1 MQYLIIGLTAFTAS
15 VLTFFTGFGLGTILL
30 PAFIIFFPVESAI
43 AVTAAVHLLNN
54 LFKVLL
60 VGRHASKQAVLH
72 FGLPALLA
80 ALVGADL
87 LVRLAAL
94 PPLATMTIGGRLCRI
109 MPVKLLVALLI
120 CAFSLLEMF
129 GSLKSLKMPARYLV
143 VGGALSG
150 FFGGL
155 SGHQGALRSLFLV
168 KAGLS
173 SEQFVGTSCI
183 IATLVDV
190 ARLAVYVPSW
200 SAARLFG
207 QEALVALAVV
217 SALAGSLL
225 GSRLLKKASYRFI
238 EVATSALVLAISIG
252 LATGLI

>member
-1 MQYLIIGLTAFTAS
+1 MEYLIISLTAFTAS
-15 VLTFFTGFGLGTILL
+15 LVTFFTGFGLGTILL

-43 AVTAAVHLLNN
+43 ALTAAVHLINN

-60 VGRHASKQAVLH
+60 VGKHASKHVVLH
-72 FGLPALLA
+72 FGLPALVA

-94 PPLATMTIGGRLCRI
+94 PAVATMTIGGRLCRI
-109 MPVKLLVALLI
+109 MPVKLLVALLM
-120 CAFSLLEMF
+120 CAFSLLEMS
-129 GSLKSLKMPARYLV
+129 GSLKSLKMPPRYLV
-143 VGGALSG
+143 AGGAVSG

-155 SGHQGALRSLFLV
+155 SGHQGALRGLFLV

-173 SEQFVGTSCI
+173 AEQFVGTSCV

-200 SAARLFG
+200 STARLFG
-207 QEALVALAVV
+207 QEALVGLAVV

-225 GSRLLKKASYRFI
+225 GSRLLKKASYRVI
-238 EVATSALVLAISIG
+238 EVAASLLVLIISVG
-252 LATGLI
+252 LATGLL